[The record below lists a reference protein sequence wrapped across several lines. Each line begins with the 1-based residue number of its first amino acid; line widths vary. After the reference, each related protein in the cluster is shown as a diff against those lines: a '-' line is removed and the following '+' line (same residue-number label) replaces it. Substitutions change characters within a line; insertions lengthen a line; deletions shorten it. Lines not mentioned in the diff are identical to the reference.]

1 MKTVVRYRDTT
12 GNVRYKLDG
21 KIISAKDAKE
31 YMKSSDVEFIDRV
44 DEKKD
49 DSVEVKHIDSVEVK
63 HIDCADRLTAINLIE
78 SETNAPFIID
88 SSIKGYDTIFAKNI
102 FGDELEMHDEYIR
115 ITRYTH
121 SFNRQVKE
129 RIFYWLDIPES
140 CFIAELKKFTDD
152 SIESGV
158 IADTFRVTGNSGKIY
173 TYNATTLEVISEEF
187 PEVETSDEKG
197 ALVELLHSK
206 QKQLKR
212 LIGNND
218 VKSIAM
224 AHRLQA
230 QIKLIVAKLNN
241 INSYAKVA

>member
-1 MKTVVRYRDTT
+1 MKTVIRYRDTT

-49 DSVEVKHIDSVEVK
+49 DSVEVKHID
-63 HIDCADRLTAINLIE
+63 CADRLTAINLIE
-78 SETNAPFIID
+78 SEINAPFIID

-158 IADTFRVTGNSGKIY
+158 IADTFKVTGNSGKIY
-173 TYNATTLEVISEEF
+173 TYNATTLEVIGEEV
-187 PEVETSDEKG
+187 PEVETNDEKG

-206 QKQLKR
+206 QKQLKK

-218 VKSIAM
+218 VKSIAA

-230 QIKLIVAKLNN
+230 QIEVIVAKLNN

>member
-1 MKTVVRYRDTT
+1 MKTVIRYRDTT

-31 YMKSSDVEFIDRV
+31 YMKSSDVEFVDRV

-49 DSVEVKHIDSVEVK
+49 DSVEVK

-78 SETNAPFIID
+78 SEINAPFIID

-129 RIFYWLDIPES
+129 RIFYWFDIPES
-140 CFIAELKKFTDD
+140 RFIAELKKFTGD

-158 IADTFRVTGNSGKIY
+158 IADTFKVTGNSGKIY
-173 TYNATTLEVISEEF
+173 TYNATTLEVISEEV

-197 ALVELLHSK
+197 ALVELLHVK
-206 QKQLKR
+206 QKQLKK

-218 VKSIAM
+218 VKSIA
-224 AHRLQA
+224 AARRLQA
-230 QIKLIVAKLNN
+230 QIKVIVAKLNN